1 MKWVNSVE
9 KVYDYLTTLLDPS
22 STVVVGVS
30 GGPDSMALLYIL
42 VTLAKKK
49 SFSLICCHVNHNVRK
64 ESEKEKVF
72 LENWC
77 NEHGVLFESMKIEHY
92 SDDNFHNEARNIRYR
107 YFEEIVTKYQANYLM
122 TAHHGDDLMETI
134 LMRLVRGSTL
144 RGYAGFKREVDKG
157 SYFLVRPLISVS
169 KQELLDYDVKM
180 GIPYVIDSSNHKDK
194 YTRNRYRKYVLPF
207 LKQEN
212 PNVNEKFL
220 KFSLMLEEYADFID
234 RQVDRVFTS
243 VYHDGY
249 LDIPVFLTLDFLLQS
264 RVLYRILEEVYQ
276 DDINSVNDRHIQL
289 FNQLIFS
296 HKKNAYIMLPNHIKI
311 VKVYNQVKVVLD
323 GEEINHYEMELIDYA
338 VLPNGK
344 HLEVMRHDIPENGND
359 VCRLNS
365 CDVVLPLYVRTRRY
379 GDKMAVKGLSG
390 TKKLKD
396 IFINSKVPMEERELW
411 PVVVDATGKI
421 VWVPGIKK
429 SKINKQKNESY
440 DIIIKYY

>member
-92 SDDNFHNEARNIRYR
+92 SNDNFHNEARNIRYR

-344 HLEVMRHDIPENGND
+344 HLEVMRHDVPENGND

-396 IFINSKVPMEERELW
+396 IFINSKVPMEEREL
-411 PVVVDATGKI
+411 
-421 VWVPGIKK
+421 
-429 SKINKQKNESY
+429 
-440 DIIIKYY
+440 